1 MNMECIVCGE
11 PISSK
16 DDLGEIDEDGEAVC
30 VDCLDLTDDDEEDDD
45 EEDDDEEDDEDII
58 LIDEDEE

>member
-1 MNMECIVCGE
+1 MECIVCGE

-16 DDLGEIDEDGEAVC
+16 DELGEIDEDGEAVC
-30 VDCLDLTDDDEEDDD
+30 VDCLEELDGDEDDVTED
-45 EEDDDEEDDEDII
+45 EEEDDEDSGI